1 VKPILLAL
9 GCVWMIAG
17 CAVSKDG
24 IGLAHRPPDATKV
37 AAVRDQLQQNANASP
52 TANSRTDEPSAT
64 EKHPGILAIGTTG
77 PLRNI
82 EGKDRASFY
91 AGYLKAAEKWHP
103 GATAALSEAEFQQKL
118 AGWASVQISGIPGIV
133 STRIRVLVPAALAQD
148 TRFASA
154 AGSFLVGTT
163 GDLVAAR
170 GDVDGLLW
178 LDRVLCQDDSTY
190 HACAQDYEKGIFDE
204 NTGQELDR
212 DRKPKANGRVVNV
225 ASYRKT

>member
-1 VKPILLAL
+1 MKTILLTL
-9 GCVWMIAG
+9 GCVWMISG

-24 IGLAHRPPDATKV
+24 IGLAHRPPDANKV

-52 TANSRTDEPSAT
+52 STNSQIDEPSAT
-64 EKHPGILAIGTTG
+64 ERHPGILAIGTTG

-82 EGKDRASFY
+82 EDRDRASFY

-103 GATAALSEAEFQQKL
+103 GVAAALSEAEFQQKL

-133 STRIRVLVPAALAQD
+133 STRIRVLVPAALARD

-163 GDLVAAR
+163 GDLVAAK

-178 LDRVLCQDDSTY
+178 LDRVLCQDNSTY
-190 HACAQDYEKGIFDE
+190 QACSRDYEKGIFDE

-212 DRKPKANGRVVNV
+212 DRKPKSNGCAVNV

>member
-1 VKPILLAL
+1 MKWTLPAL
-9 GCVWMIAG
+9 GCVAMIAG

-24 IGLAHRPPDATKV
+24 IGVAHRPPDANKV

-52 TANSRTDEPSAT
+52 SASSGTDEPSADK
-64 EKHPGILAIGTTG
+64 KHPGILAIGTTG

-82 EGKDRASFY
+82 ENKERANFY
-91 AGYLKAAEKWHP
+91 TGYLKAAEKWHP
-103 GATAALSEAEFQQKL
+103 GVPAALSEAEYQQKL

-148 TRFASA
+148 TQFASA

-163 GDLVAAR
+163 GDLVAAKL
-170 GDVDGLLW
+170 DVDGLLW
-178 LDRVLCQDDSTY
+178 LDRVLCKDDSTY

-204 NTGQELDR
+204 NTGQELDG
-212 DRKPKANGRVVNV
+212 DRKPKPNGRVVNV